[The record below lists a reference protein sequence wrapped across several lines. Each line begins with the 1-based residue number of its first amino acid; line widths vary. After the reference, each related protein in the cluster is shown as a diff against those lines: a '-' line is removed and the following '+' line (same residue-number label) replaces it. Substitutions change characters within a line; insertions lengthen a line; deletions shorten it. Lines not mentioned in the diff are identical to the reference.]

1 MRGGGLGRKVG
12 GGRKERE
19 MGRFAKKTFISH
31 CHVCVFFFMCVCSGE
46 DYTQYS
52 LHNVHQ
58 QYDWV
63 MSLAKHPRLLQIVMA
78 CLGPDV
84 LLLDSRFICKYPVGN
99 RAERDE
105 EEEQEVIVE
114 AKEEKTGLPYV
125 AWHQDMRFVYATIT
139 TVFTNV

>member
-1 MRGGGLGRKVG
+1 M
-12 GGRKERE
+12 
-19 MGRFAKKTFISH
+19 F
-31 CHVCVFFFMCVCSGE
+31 VFDVCVCSGE

-99 RAERDE
+99 QAESDVG
-105 EEEQEVIVE
+105 EEQEVRVE

-125 AWHQDMRFVYATIT
+125 AWHQDMRFVNATIM
-139 TVFTNV
+139 TVFTNVYTLVLLICLNSEKYLKHINNILYVFKGIGA